1 MGTYFSVLTLRSSL
15 AAHTIVIILRA
26 EPLKDG
32 VLSYGGKPAVTQY
45 RGRGRLTSDFACL
58 NETVYSSQVYRLERA
73 GPGTDS
79 PVNWRRT
86 RHALSIHPDIRAR
99 AGRGDMWR

>member
-1 MGTYFSVLTLRSSL
+1 MGTYFSVLTPKISP

-26 EPLKDG
+26 EPLKDE

-58 NETVYSSQVYRLERA
+58 NETVYSSQVYRPERA
-73 GPGTDS
+73 GPGTDP
-79 PVNWRRT
+79 PVN
-86 RHALSIHPDIRAR
+86 
-99 AGRGDMWR
+99 

>member
-1 MGTYFSVLTLRSSL
+1 MGTYFSVLTPRSSL
-15 AAHTIVIILRA
+15 AAHTMLIVLRV
-26 EPLKDG
+26 EPLKDE
-32 VLSYGGKPAVTQY
+32 VSYGGKPTVTQY

-58 NETVYSSQVYRLERA
+58 NETVYSSQVYRPERA

-79 PVNWRRT
+79 PVNCRRT

>member
-1 MGTYFSVLTLRSSL
+1 MGTYFSGLTPRSSL
-15 AAHTIVIILRA
+15 AAHTIVIVLRV
-26 EPLKDG
+26 EPLKDE
-32 VLSYGGKPAVTQY
+32 VSYGGKPAVTQY

-58 NETVYSSQVYRLERA
+58 NETVYSSQVSRPERA

>member
-1 MGTYFSVLTLRSSL
+1 MGTYFSVLTPRSSL
-15 AAHTIVIILRA
+15 TAHTMVIVLRV
-26 EPLKDG
+26 EPLKDE
-32 VLSYGGKPAVTQY
+32 VSYGGKPAVTQY

-79 PVNWRRT
+79 PVNCRRT